1 MNIKKRVI
9 LAGDLS
15 LSCPAFAVLEVDE
28 SGIRVLHKSH
38 KKTNS
43 KFSTGYRLQE
53 IEGHVEGILAMYD
66 VTDVVVEKGFSRFHT
81 VTHQLQR
88 VVGVFIL
95 TLQHSGISNY
105 DEVSPTSV
113 KKYVT
118 GNGKASKA
126 EVAESLTKYVG
137 QLNYRTDDESDAV
150 GVGVAY
156 AIREGLL

>member
-15 LSCPAFAVLEVDE
+15 LSCPAFAVLEVDAE
-28 SGIRVLHKSH
+28 GVRVLHKSH
-38 KKTNS
+38 KKTND
-43 KFSTGYRLQE
+43 KYSTGYRLAE
-53 IEGHVEGILAMYD
+53 IEKHVEGILGTYD
-66 VTDVVVEKGFSRFHT
+66 VTDVVIEKGFSRYHT

-88 VVGVFIL
+88 VVGVFLL
-95 TLQHSGISNY
+95 TIQHSGISTF

-126 EVAESLTKYVG
+126 EVAKSLTKYVG
-137 QLNYRTDDESDAV
+137 HLHYRTDDESDAV